1 VCVSGQAQ
9 RAGTHGHGAA
19 CHGRAPTL
27 PAHRFYQC
35 ARRASFHRSYR
46 VCARPPAIILVHA
59 RPHTRRS
66 LVRSRSWMDRAA
78 CQEGCRLGGGREAAH
93 IVPRACPP
101 VYGCVRWQPNAKS
114 LLRLAQI
121 SHLLQKN
128 QKKKKKRKQTK
139 HDNDI
144 CGEKSVFIYYNNNT
158 NI

>member
-1 VCVSGQAQ
+1 M
-9 RAGTHGHGAA
+9 
-19 CHGRAPTL
+19 
-27 PAHRFYQC
+27 
-35 ARRASFHRSYR
+35 RRARKD
-46 VCARPPAIILVHA
+46 AD
-59 RPHTRRS
+59 
-66 LVRSRSWMDRAA
+66 W
-78 CQEGCRLGGGREAAH
+78 EGEREAAH

-128 QKKKKKRKQTK
+128 QKKKKKTEKQTK